1 MVFIRDQFIELQHVR
16 GSSMAPTLSPDAHET
31 GREDYVIVR
40 PYRERGTGNVYSKL
54 KEAEKEPWGVHR
66 GDVVTFWKPH
76 KPGEMGIKRVVAV
89 EGDTVYPTRG
99 YALDPGG
106 YKGRLKGLPDGLPDH
121 DEDSV
126 AGREGEEVG
135 KVVVPYGHVWIEG
148 DNWRKSLDSND
159 FGPISKSL
167 IQGKAVRVWREWWRL
182 REVGDARVKGEK
194 RMRSRVVEGRSEV
207 PAVFLG

>member
-1 MVFIRDQFIELQHVR
+1 MLFIRDNLLEFQHVR

-40 PYRERGTGNVYSKL
+40 PYREFNTRGGSTQAG
-54 KEAEKEPWGVHR
+54 EDTWGVKR

-76 KPGEMGIKRVVAV
+76 KPGEMGIKRVVAI
-89 EGDTVYPTRG
+89 EGDTVYPMRG
-99 YALDPGG
+99 YALDPES
-106 YKGRLKGLPDGLPDH
+106 YKGRLKGMPDGLSDH

-126 AGREGEEVG
+126 AARDGGEVG

-159 FGPISKSL
+159 FGPISKGL
-167 IQGKAVRVWREWWRL
+167 IQGKAVRVWRDWWGL
-182 REVGDARVKGEK
+182 REMGDERNRAERG
-194 RMRSRVVEGRSEV
+194 MRSRVVEGKSEV
-207 PAVFLG
+207 PEVFLE